1 LINDKG
7 TDMRIRTRHIALL
20 FTAGLGCAHAETLQ
34 LRSPDGALQV
44 EFTDAAPG
52 PSYSLRFHERTILA
66 PSALGY
72 VLGQGGSL
80 QAGLTIRASSQRSV
94 DQEYRLPVG
103 KTSTVRE
110 HFNELSVDLTER
122 GEGARQLRVILR
134 AYDDGLAFRYVL
146 PVQPALQRVDV
157 QSELTQFAF
166 ADNYRCWGLNLGRY
180 NSSHEGEF
188 DPIPAVNIRDFHRFD
203 SPLVCDTGSATFAI
217 AEADLNHYAGM
228 YLAGRGDGGLGVD
241 ARLSP
246 RLDDPTLAVK
256 STGTTDTMSP
266 WRVIMLADQAGKLIE
281 SNLMT
286 SLNPPSAVQDTAW
299 IKPGK
304 AAWDWWNG
312 PSLSSVAKP
321 GMNNAT
327 MRGFID
333 FAAQSKLPYLLIDDG
348 WYHGSGGAGTFNPDA
363 DPRRSI
369 ADIDMPA
376 LIAYAAERQ
385 VGLWVWLHWQTLDAH
400 MDEALALYERWG
412 LKGIKVDFMDRND
425 QQMVEFYHRLLRKTA
440 EHHLMLDLH
449 GAYAPTGLIR
459 TWPHY
464 LTQEGVLGAEN
475 NKWSRRITAT
485 HNVTLAYTRMLLG
498 PMDYTPGG
506 FRHAT
511 PAEFTP
517 RFILP
522 EVMTTRAQ
530 ALAMYVVYDSPF
542 SCVSYSPDSYAGQ
555 AGLDFISEVPTV
567 WDETRF
573 LQGQIGE
580 YLVLAR
586 RKGDTWYLGAMNNET
601 ARRVRIPLDF
611 LGTGAFEV
619 SQYTDGA
626 APDQVHVRQRRRL
639 ATQSLSL
646 ELAANGGAAARLSPA
661 Q

>member
-1 LINDKG
+1 MKSQSQQ
-7 TDMRIRTRHIALL
+7 IAFLFLL
-20 FTAGLGCAHAETLQ
+20 CLGCAHAETLQ
-34 LRSPDGALQV
+34 LKSPDGAVQV
-44 EFTDAAPG
+44 EFTDADSG
-52 PSYSLRFHERTILA
+52 PTYNLRFQGRPILG

-72 VLGQGGSL
+72 VLAQGGSL
-80 QAGLTIRASSQRSV
+80 QAGLRIRASQSREV
-94 DQEYRLPVG
+94 DQQYDLPVG
-103 KTSTVRE
+103 KTSTVHER
-110 HFNELSVDLTER
+110 FNELSIDLAEA
-122 GEGARQLRVILR
+122 GEGARALRVILR

-146 PVQPALQRVDV
+146 PVQPALKTVDI

-166 ADNYRCWGLNLGRY
+166 TDNHRCWGLNLGRY
-180 NSSHEGEF
+180 NTSHEGEF
-188 DPIPAVNIRDFHRFD
+188 DPIQAGQIRDFHRFD
-203 SPLVCDTGSATFAI
+203 SPLVCTTGNATFAI

-241 ARLSP
+241 TRLSP
-246 RLDDPTLAVK
+246 RLDEPTLAVK
-256 STGTTDTMSP
+256 GDAGQDLVSP
-266 WRVIMLADQAGKLIE
+266 WRVVMLAEHAGKLIE

-286 SLNPPSAVQDTAW
+286 SLNPPSAVQDTSW

-304 AAWDWWNG
+304 AAWDWWSG
-312 PSLSSVAKP
+312 PALAGVAKV
-321 GMNNAT
+321 GMNNET
-327 MRGFID
+327 LRGFID
-333 FAAQSKLPYLLIDDG
+333 FAAQRHLPYMLVDDG

-369 ADIDMPA
+369 ADVDLPA
-376 LIAYAAERQ
+376 LIAYAAERD

-400 MDEALALYERWG
+400 MDEALALYEQWG

-425 QQMVEFYHRLLRKTA
+425 QQMVDFYHRLLRKTA
-440 EHHLMLDLH
+440 AHHLMVDLH

-506 FRHAT
+506 FTHVT

-517 RFILP
+517 RFVLP

-530 ALAMYVVYDSPF
+530 AMAMYVVYDSPF
-542 SCVSYSPDSYAGQ
+542 SCVSDSPDRYDDQ
-555 AGLDFISEVPTV
+555 AGIDFISEVPTR

-573 LQGQIGE
+573 LQGEIGE

-586 RKGDTWYLGAMNNET
+586 RKGATWYLGAMNNET
-601 ARRVRIPLDF
+601 ARRVKVPLDF
-611 LGTGAFEV
+611 LGAGEFDVSHYGDAGAPEQL
-619 SQYTDGA
+619 SSHA
-626 APDQVHVRQRRRL
+626 QRRS
-639 ATQSLSL
+639 ATQSLTL
-646 ELAANGGAAARLSPA
+646 DLAANGGAVARLGPRP
-661 Q
+661 

>member
-1 LINDKG
+1 
-7 TDMRIRTRHIALL
+7 
-20 FTAGLGCAHAETLQ
+20 
-34 LRSPDGALQV
+34 
-44 EFTDAAPG
+44 
-52 PSYSLRFHERTILA
+52 
-66 PSALGY
+66 
-72 VLGQGGSL
+72 
-80 QAGLTIRASSQRSV
+80 
-94 DQEYRLPVG
+94 
-103 KTSTVRE
+103 
-110 HFNELSVDLTER
+110 
-122 GEGARQLRVILR
+122 
-134 AYDDGLAFRYVL
+134 
-146 PVQPALQRVDV
+146 
-157 QSELTQFAF
+157 
-166 ADNYRCWGLNLGRY
+166 
-180 NSSHEGEF
+180 
-188 DPIPAVNIRDFHRFD
+188 
-203 SPLVCDTGSATFAI
+203 
-217 AEADLNHYAGM
+217 
-228 YLAGRGDGGLGVD
+228 
-241 ARLSP
+241 
-246 RLDDPTLAVK
+246 
-256 STGTTDTMSP
+256 
-266 WRVIMLADQAGKLIE
+266 
-281 SNLMT
+281 
-286 SLNPPSAVQDTAW
+286 
-299 IKPGK
+299 
-304 AAWDWWNG
+304 
-312 PSLSSVAKP
+312 
-321 GMNNAT
+321 
-327 MRGFID
+327 
-333 FAAQSKLPYLLIDDG
+333 
-348 WYHGSGGAGTFNPDA
+348 
-363 DPRRSI
+363 
-369 ADIDMPA
+369 
-376 LIAYAAERQ
+376 
-385 VGLWVWLHWQTLDAH
+385 

-425 QQMVEFYHRLLRKTA
+425 QQMVDFYHRLLRKTA

-542 SCVSYSPDSYAGQ
+542 SCVSDSPDSYAGQ
-555 AGLDFISEVPTV
+555 VGLDFISEVPTV